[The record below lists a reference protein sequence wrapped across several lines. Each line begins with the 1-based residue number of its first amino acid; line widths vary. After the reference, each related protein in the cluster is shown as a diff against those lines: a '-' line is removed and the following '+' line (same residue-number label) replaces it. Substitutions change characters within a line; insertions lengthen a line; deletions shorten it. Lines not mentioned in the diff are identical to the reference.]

1 MPATARLPEPL
12 IRRANVR
19 CLLPLGTARDVETN
33 SLTFLQ
39 GLEALALNRGEV
51 DEEILAAV
59 FGGDEAEALR
69 IVEPFYVACCHV
81 LNILRETI
89 KGECP
94 QWGEDQDGG
103 VMKERYRRECGY

>member
-1 MPATARLPEPL
+1 MPQRHYLPEPS

-19 CLLPLGTARDVETN
+19 CLLPLGAGRNVETN

-81 LNILRETI
+81 LNILRE
-89 KGECP
+89 
-94 QWGEDQDGG
+94 Q
-103 VMKERYRRECGY
+103 